1 MEWDFSDTL
10 EVVEC
15 AIVQENE
22 IIRSDMKEY

>member
-10 EVVEC
+10 EVVEW
-15 AIVQENE
+15 AIVQEYK